1 MFQRDVFEVDI
12 NFKIFEKDCRTA
24 VTHIRGVTA
33 KKGLEE
39 ASKDLCV
46 AAAAISDAH
55 TKVYE
60 PLQSTVSTGG

>member
-1 MFQRDVFEVDI
+1 M
-12 NFKIFEKDCRTA
+12 NLKIFEEDFRTA
-24 VTHIRGVTA
+24 VTHIRGAIA